1 MSSMIYR
8 DALNALY
15 SFGGIYAAGV
25 LGWSIVQIGIFGI
38 LANLTGAIGAWLGG
52 RADQKFGPKPVVSWS
67 IVLLTLCCL
76 IIISTTKTDVSL
88 HERRGRGGRREQPAQ
103 HRLLHLRRASSARQG
118 VRSRPPRA
126 RCWSIRS
133 SRTR

>member
-1 MSSMIYR
+1 MFYR

-52 RADQKFGPKPVVSWS
+52 RADQRSDRNRWS
-67 IVLLTLCCL
+67 
-76 IIISTTKTDVSL
+76 
-88 HERRGRGGRREQPAQ
+88 
-103 HRLLHLRRASSARQG
+103 AS
-118 VRSRPPRA
+118 
-126 RCWSIRS
+126 RS
-133 SRTR
+133 SS

>member
-1 MSSMIYR
+1 MSSMFYR

-52 RADQKFGPKPVVSWS
+52 RADQAFGPKVVVSGLDRDPDD
-67 IVLLTLCCL
+67 LLHPRHF
-76 IIISTTKTDVSL
+76 DDQDGRAV
-88 HERRGRGGRREQPAQ
+88 HDGRG
-103 HRLLHLRRASSARQG
+103 
-118 VRSRPPRA
+118 
-126 RCWSIRS
+126 
-133 SRTR
+133 